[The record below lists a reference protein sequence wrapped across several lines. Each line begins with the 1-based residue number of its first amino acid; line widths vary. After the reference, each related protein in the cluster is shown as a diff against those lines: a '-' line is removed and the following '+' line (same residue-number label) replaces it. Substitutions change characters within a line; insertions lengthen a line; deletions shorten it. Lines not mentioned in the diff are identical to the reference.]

1 MAPPKSG
8 YTTSSY
14 FITVNTNK
22 NTSVGS
28 NAILAI
34 RERLRE
40 LIPVAYGIYEPN
52 TKQVYGTANRAQIY
66 KVMYSSSIEIARDGR
81 YHLHALVRAAVIYP
95 WKVQLKFDMIRDEL
109 NRTFHQYAPETD
121 MLHINFKLFY
131 DNALALQLYQ
141 EKQQDYQTSEY
152 TY

>member
-34 RERLRE
+34 RDRLRE
-40 LIPVAYGIYEPN
+40 LIPDAYGIYEPN
-52 TKQVYGTANRAQIY
+52 TKTVYSVANSTQIY
-66 KVMYSSSIEIARDGR
+66 KVLYSSSIEIARDGR
-81 YHLHALVRAAVIYP
+81 YHLHALLRAAVVYP
-95 WKVQLKFDMIRDEL
+95 WKVQLRFDFLRDEL
-109 NRTFHQYAPETD
+109 NKTFHEYAPEKD
-121 MLHINFKLFY
+121 LLHINFKLIY

-141 EKQQDYQTSEY
+141 EKQYDYQASEQVL
-152 TY
+152 